1 LNLKKL
7 GIISTLL
14 STTIFGASI
23 DHVQNYTPEYNANP
37 AQQGAINK
45 SATVYFNPAGI
56 MRLEE
61 GTYFTGGL
69 QVAIGQ
75 ETMKY
80 ESNTYDADLLA
91 PIPNF
96 AIYKVQEDKGYF
108 FTFGPQA
115 GGGKLEYKDGV
126 SGIKVLE
133 DLTLHLPNPS
143 NPTQIIPVTAKAN
156 SHSATGENMYAQT
169 TLGTAWNVNNKL
181 SLSTA
186 GKVVYGYR
194 KLSANLNAN
203 LDISSKPVVASID
216 SERTAWGFGGQFGL
230 NYTPNETWNIG
241 VRYDT
246 PIKMKFK
253 TKATSNTTIPGFG
266 FEMFFPQYGDGASYR
281 RDLPG
286 ILAIGA
292 SQKITDKW
300 TVFYGGNY
308 YFNESA
314 NIDRDVIT
322 TDATTGKKHS
332 GVEYKNG
339 WELSLGTEYWINEKV
354 AILSG
359 INYAKTGAKS
369 ESYSDI
375 EFALDSFL
383 VGGGIKY
390 LPNENTEIVFSVSH
404 YFYEEG
410 SYDKYGSDANPL
422 VYDKNISSVGI
433 SFTKKL

>member
-1 LNLKKL
+1 MNLKKL

-80 ESNTYDADLLA
+80 DSNTYDADLLA

-96 AIYKVQEDKGYF
+96 AIYKVQENKGYF

-126 SGIKVLE
+126 SGVKILE
-133 DLTLHLPNPS
+133 DTGFKGMPAE
-143 NPTQIIPVTAKAN
+143 AK
-156 SHSATGENMYAQT
+156 SHSATGENMYAQA
-169 TLGTAWNVNNKL
+169 TLGTAWNVNSKL

-194 KLSANLNAN
+194 KLSANLDAN
-203 LDISSKPVVASID
+203 VTTPLGKENVITSID

-230 NYTPNETWNIG
+230 NYAPNETWNIG

-253 TKATSNTTIPGFG
+253 TKATNNKYTILKNTPYEKEVGFDL
-266 FEMFFPQYGDGASYR
+266 FFPQYADGASYR

-300 TVFYGGNY
+300 TMFYGGNY

-314 NIDRDVIT
+314 NIDRDVPE
-322 TDATTGKKHS
+322 HS
-332 GVEYKNG
+332 FEYKNG

-390 LPNENTEIVFSVSH
+390 LPNDDTEIVFSISH

-410 SYDKYGSDANPL
+410 SYDKYDKTNPL

>member
-1 LNLKKL
+1 MNLKKL

-80 ESNTYDADLLA
+80 DSTSGESNTYDADLLA

-133 DLTLHLPNPS
+133 DIGFLGMP
-143 NPTQIIPVTAKAN
+143 AEAN

-169 TLGTAWNVNNKL
+169 TLGTAWNINSKL

-186 GKVVYGYR
+186 GKIVYGYR
-194 KLSANLNAN
+194 KLSANLVGKLNSVD
-203 LDISSKPVVASID
+203 LVSSDSKSLFID

-230 NYTPNETWNIG
+230 NYTPNETWNVG

-253 TKATSNTTIPGFG
+253 AKATLNKDKNFNLGFDN
-266 FEMFFPQYGDGASYR
+266 FFPQYADGASYR

-300 TVFYGGNY
+300 TMFYGGNY

-390 LPNENTEIVFSVSH
+390 LPNEDTEIVFSVSH

-410 SYDKYGSDANPL
+410 SYDKYGSAANPL

>member
-1 LNLKKL
+1 MNLKKL
-7 GIISTLL
+7 GIICSLL
-14 STTIFGASI
+14 STTILGSSI

-69 QVAIGQ
+69 QIAFGQ

-80 ESNTYDADLLA
+80 DKKTGDKSSNTYDADLLA

-96 AIYKVQEDKGYF
+96 AIYKIQGDKAYF

-115 GGGKLEYKDGV
+115 GVGKLEYEDGV
-126 SGIKVLE
+126 SGVKVLE
-133 DLTLHLPNPS
+133 DLPAYTGMS
-143 NPTQIIPVTAKAN
+143 AE
-156 SHSATGENMYAQT
+156 SSATGENVYAQA
-169 TLGTAWNVNNKL
+169 TLGTAWNVNSKL

-186 GKVVYGYR
+186 GKIVYGYR
-194 KLSANLNAN
+194 KLSADLSVNDGYLN
-203 LDISSKPVVASID
+203 ASID
-216 SERTAWGFGGQFGL
+216 SERTAWGIGGQFGL
-230 NYTPNETWNIG
+230 NYALNQTWNIG

-246 PIKMKFK
+246 PIKMTFK
-253 TKATSNTTIPGFG
+253 SKATSIPATESLR
-266 FEMFFPQYGDGASYR
+266 FETFFPQYGDGASYR

-292 SQKITDKW
+292 SQKISERFTI
-300 TVFYGGNY
+300 FYGGNY

-314 NIDRDVIT
+314 NIDRDVVT
-322 TDATTGKKHS
+322 TDPLTGENHS
-332 GVEYKNG
+332 GLEYKNG
-339 WELSLGTEYWINEKV
+339 WEISLGTEYWINDKI

-359 INYAKTGAKS
+359 INYAQTGAKS
-369 ESYSDI
+369 ESYSDV
-375 EFALDSFL
+375 EFALNSIL

-390 LPNENTEIVFSVSH
+390 LPSEDIEIILAISH
-404 YFYEEG
+404 YFYD
-410 SYDKYGSDANPL
+410 SNSNDKYGSLANPL
-422 VYDKNISSVGI
+422 VYEKNISSIGV
-433 SFTKKL
+433 SFSKKL

>member
-1 LNLKKL
+1 MNLKKL

-80 ESNTYDADLLA
+80 DSTSGESNTYDADLLA

-133 DLTLHLPNPS
+133 DFS
-143 NPTQIIPVTAKAN
+143 NLGILDPKLNDFTAIAN
-156 SHSATGENMYAQT
+156 SHSATGENMYAQA
-169 TLGTAWNVNNKL
+169 TLGTAWNVNSKL

-194 KLSANLNAN
+194 KLSANLVGKLNSVD
-203 LDISSKPVVASID
+203 LVSSDSKSLFID

-230 NYTPNETWNIG
+230 NYAPNETWNIG

-253 TKATSNTTIPGFG
+253 
-266 FEMFFPQYGDGASYR
+266 
-281 RDLPG
+281 
-286 ILAIGA
+286 
-292 SQKITDKW
+292 
-300 TVFYGGNY
+300 
-308 YFNESA
+308 
-314 NIDRDVIT
+314 
-322 TDATTGKKHS
+322 
-332 GVEYKNG
+332 
-339 WELSLGTEYWINEKV
+339 
-354 AILSG
+354 
-359 INYAKTGAKS
+359 
-369 ESYSDI
+369 
-375 EFALDSFL
+375 
-383 VGGGIKY
+383 
-390 LPNENTEIVFSVSH
+390 
-404 YFYEEG
+404 
-410 SYDKYGSDANPL
+410 
-422 VYDKNISSVGI
+422 
-433 SFTKKL
+433 

>member
-1 LNLKKL
+1 MNLKKL

-80 ESNTYDADLLA
+80 DSNTYDADLLA

-143 NPTQIIPVTAKAN
+143 NPDQIIPVTAKAN
-156 SHSATGENMYAQT
+156 SHSATGENMYAQA
-169 TLGTAWNVNNKL
+169 TLGTAWNVNSKL

-194 KLSANLNAN
+194 KLSGNLNATLTKKQDDTIVAKIPLN
-203 LDISSKPVVASID
+203 ASID

-230 NYTPNETWNIG
+230 NYAPNETWNIG

-253 TKATSNTTIPGFG
+253 TKSTSNTTLPGFG
-266 FEMFFPQYGDGASYR
+266 FEMFFPQYADGASYR

-300 TVFYGGNY
+300 TMFYGGNY

-314 NIDRDVIT
+314 NIDRDVPE
-322 TDATTGKKHS
+322 HS
-332 GVEYKNG
+332 FEYKNG

-390 LPNENTEIVFSVSH
+390 LPNEDTEIVFSVSH
-404 YFYEEG
+404 YFYEED
-410 SYDKYGSDANPL
+410 SYDKYGKLGANPL

>member
-1 LNLKKL
+1 MNLKKL
-7 GIISTLL
+7 GIVCSLL
-14 STTIFGASI
+14 STTILGSSI

-56 MRLEE
+56 MRLGE

-69 QVAIGQ
+69 QIAFGK

-80 ESNTYDADLLA
+80 DKKTGDKSSNTYDADLLA

-96 AIYKVQEDKGYF
+96 AIYKIQGDKAYF

-126 SGIKVLE
+126 SGVKVLE
-133 DLTLHLPNPS
+133 DL
-143 NPTQIIPVTAKAN
+143 PTYTGMSAE
-156 SHSATGENMYAQT
+156 SSATGENVYAQA
-169 TLGTAWNVNNKL
+169 TLGTAWNVNSKL

-194 KLSANLNAN
+194 KLSADLSVNDGYLN
-203 LDISSKPVVASID
+203 ASID
-216 SERTAWGFGGQFGL
+216 SERTAWGIGGQFGL
-230 NYTPNETWNIG
+230 NYALNETWNIG

-246 PIKMKFK
+246 PIKMTFK
-253 TKATSNTTIPGFG
+253 TKATSTKAQLSATEYLG
-266 FEMFFPQYGDGASYR
+266 FETFFPQYADGASYR

-286 ILAIGA
+286 ILAVGA
-292 SQKITDKW
+292 SQKISEKFTI
-300 TVFYGGNY
+300 FYGGNY

-314 NIDRDVIT
+314 NIDRDVVT
-322 TDATTGKKHS
+322 TDPITGEKHS

-339 WELSLGTEYWINEKV
+339 WEISLGTEYWINDKI

-359 INYAKTGAKS
+359 INYAQTGAKS
-369 ESYSDI
+369 ESYSDV
-375 EFALDSFL
+375 EFALNSIL

-390 LPNENTEIVFSVSH
+390 LPSEDVEIILAISH
-404 YFYEEG
+404 YFYD
-410 SYDKYGSDANPL
+410 SNSNDKYGSLANPL
-422 VYDKNISSVGI
+422 VYEKNISSIGV
-433 SFTKKL
+433 SFSKKL

>member
-7 GIISTLL
+7 GIVCSLL
-14 STTIFGASI
+14 STTILGSSI

-56 MRLEE
+56 MRLGE

-69 QVAIGQ
+69 QIAFGK

-80 ESNTYDADLLA
+80 DKKTGDKSSNTYDADLLA

-96 AIYKVQEDKGYF
+96 AIYKIQGDKAYF

-126 SGIKVLE
+126 SGVKVLE
-133 DLTLHLPNPS
+133 DTGYNRM
-143 NPTQIIPVTAKAN
+143 PVKAGVN
-156 SHSATGENMYAQT
+156 SATGENVCAQA
-169 TLGTAWNVNNKL
+169 TLGTAWNVNSKL

-194 KLSANLNAN
+194 KLSADLNAELTTPVTTYN
-203 LDISSKPVVASID
+203 LATSID
-216 SERTAWGFGGQFGL
+216 SERTAWGIGGQFGL
-230 NYTPNETWNIG
+230 NYALNQTWNIG

-246 PIKMKFK
+246 PIKMTFK
-253 TKATSNTTIPGFG
+253 AKATNNKDVNLNLGFDA
-266 FEMFFPQYGDGASYR
+266 FFPQYGDGESYR

-292 SQKITDKW
+292 SQKISEKFTI
-300 TVFYGGNY
+300 FYGGNY

-314 NIDRDVIT
+314 NIDRDVP
-322 TDATTGKKHS
+322 DHS
-332 GVEYKNG
+332 YEYKNG
-339 WELSLGTEYWINEKV
+339 WEISLGTEYWINDKI

-359 INYAKTGAKS
+359 INYAQTGAKS
-369 ESYSDI
+369 ESYSDV
-375 EFALDSFL
+375 EFALNSIL

-390 LPNENTEIVFSVSH
+390 LPSEDVEIILAISH
-404 YFYEEG
+404 YFYD
-410 SYDKYGSDANPL
+410 SNSNDKYGSLANPL
-422 VYDKNISSVGI
+422 VYEKNISSIGV
-433 SFTKKL
+433 SFSKKL